1 MGRVNWRE
9 YLVVL
14 VVGFLAGIVIATTV
28 NC

>member
-1 MGRVNWRE
+1 VNWRE